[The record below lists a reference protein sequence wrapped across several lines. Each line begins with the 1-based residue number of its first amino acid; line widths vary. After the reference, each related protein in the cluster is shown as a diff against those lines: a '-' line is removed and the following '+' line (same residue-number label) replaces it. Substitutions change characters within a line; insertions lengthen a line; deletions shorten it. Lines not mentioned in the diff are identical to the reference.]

1 MRLVLQGSSIW
12 LLGNSAQPVMK
23 GSPMA
28 TSKAKAKV
36 SVKVA
41 VSATASKVDKART
54 SNARK
59 GVKQHYSDSKAVAFW
74 QLLALVVKSPL
85 IASDLRIATKN
96 NAQARR
102 QWCIDNG
109 AVVVSRADVTH
120 KVQGD
125 RPDNAVRARLIS
137 LAKVDAS
144 AKRVGY
150 IRVLDAYTAQR
161 NPKHADI
168 DKVYLYRIA

>member
-1 MRLVLQGSSIW
+1 
-12 LLGNSAQPVMK
+12 
-23 GSPMA
+23 MA
-28 TSKAKAKV
+28 TNKASAKVTAKVTTTAKA
-36 SVKVA
+36 
-41 VSATASKVDKART
+41 TTTKVDKART
-54 SNARK
+54 TNARK
-59 GVKQHYSDSKAVAFW
+59 GVKQHYNDTKAVAFW
-74 QLLALVVKSPL
+74 QHLGMVATTALIPM
-85 IASDLRIATKN
+85 DLRVATKN

-125 RPDNAVRARLIS
+125 RPDNAIRARLIS
-137 LAKVDAS
+137 LGKVDAS

-150 IRVLDAYTAQR
+150 IRVLDAYTASR

-168 DKVYLYRIA
+168 DKVFLYRIA

>member
-1 MRLVLQGSSIW
+1 
-12 LLGNSAQPVMK
+12 MK

-41 VSATASKVDKART
+41 VSATANKVDKART
-54 SNARK
+54 TNARK

-150 IRVLDAYTAQR
+150 IRVLDAYTASR

>member
-1 MRLVLQGSSIW
+1 LRLVLQGSSIW

-41 VSATASKVDKART
+41 VSATANKVDKART
-54 SNARK
+54 TNARK
-59 GVKQHYSDSKAVAFW
+59 GVKQHYSDAKAVAFW

-85 IASDLRIATKN
+85 IPMELRVATKN

-102 QWCIDNG
+102 QWCIDNK

-150 IRVLDAYTAQR
+150 VRVLDAYTASR

>member
-1 MRLVLQGSSIW
+1 MVLQGSSIW
-12 LLGNSAQPVMK
+12 VLSNSAQPVMK

-41 VSATASKVDKART
+41 VSATASKVDKARGA
-54 SNARK
+54 NARK
-59 GVKQHYSDSKAVAFW
+59 GVKQHYSDAKAVAFW
-74 QLLALVVKSPL
+74 QRLALVVKSPL
-85 IASDLRIATKN
+85 IPMELRVATKN

-109 AVVVSRADVTH
+109 AVVVSRAEVTH
-120 KVQGD
+120 KAEGD

-137 LAKVDAS
+137 LAKVDAT

-150 IRVLDAYTAQR
+150 VRVLDAYTASR

>member
-1 MRLVLQGSSIW
+1 
-12 LLGNSAQPVMK
+12 
-23 GSPMA
+23 
-28 TSKAKAKV
+28 
-36 SVKVA
+36 
-41 VSATASKVDKART
+41 
-54 SNARK
+54 
-59 GVKQHYSDSKAVAFW
+59 
-74 QLLALVVKSPL
+74 VKSPL
-85 IASDLRIATKN
+85 IASDLRVATKN

>member
-1 MRLVLQGSSIW
+1 
-12 LLGNSAQPVMK
+12 
-23 GSPMA
+23 MA

-41 VSATASKVDKART
+41 VSATANKEDKART
-54 SNARK
+54 TNARK
-59 GVKQHYSDSKAVAFW
+59 GVKQHYADSKAVAFW
-74 QLLALVVKSPL
+74 QRIALVATTAL
-85 IASDLRIATKN
+85 IPMELRVATKN

-102 QWCIDNG
+102 QWCIDNK

-150 IRVLDAYTAQR
+150 VRVLDAYTASR

>member
-1 MRLVLQGSSIW
+1 
-12 LLGNSAQPVMK
+12 
-23 GSPMA
+23 MA
-28 TSKAKAKV
+28 TKKASAKVTAKVTTTAKA
-36 SVKVA
+36 
-41 VSATASKVDKART
+41 TTTKVDKART
-54 SNARK
+54 TNARK
-59 GVKQHYSDSKAVAFW
+59 GVKQHYADSKAVAFW
-74 QLLALVVKSPL
+74 QRIALVATTAL
-85 IASDLRIATKN
+85 IPMELRVATKN

-120 KVQGD
+120 KVEGN
-125 RPDNAVRARLIS
+125 RPDNAIRARLIS

-150 IRVLDAYTAQR
+150 VRVLDAYTAQR

-168 DKVYLYRIA
+168 DKVFLYRIA